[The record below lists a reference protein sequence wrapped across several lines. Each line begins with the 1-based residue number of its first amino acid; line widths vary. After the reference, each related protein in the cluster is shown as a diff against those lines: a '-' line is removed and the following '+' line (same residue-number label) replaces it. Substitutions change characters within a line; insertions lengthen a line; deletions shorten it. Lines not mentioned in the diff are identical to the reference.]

1 MNKNDLLDSIRV
13 YQFCAVEL
21 NLYLDNF
28 PEDKNA
34 CEDYCKVSAKLDSL
48 IAEYEKNYGPLRNFG
63 GSFFED
69 PKKWVNQCWPWENE
83 KKED

>member
-1 MNKNDLLDSIRV
+1 MHVRTTAK
-13 YQFCAVEL
+13 YQQ
-21 NLYLDNF
+21 
-28 PEDKNA
+28 
-34 CEDYCKVSAKLDSL
+34 SL